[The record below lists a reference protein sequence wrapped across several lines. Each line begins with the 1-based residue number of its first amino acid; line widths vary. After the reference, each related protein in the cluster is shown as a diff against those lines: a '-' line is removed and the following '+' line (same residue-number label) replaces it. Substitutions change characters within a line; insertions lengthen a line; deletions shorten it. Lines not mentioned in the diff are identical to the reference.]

1 MSAADK
7 LGGYA
12 GGFGNLDAAAIA
24 ANVTDDYKLL
34 DKDGAIYGKNDL
46 PVYIDELKKIDE
58 KMIITDV
65 VVDDGTA
72 WCKWQVGDVV
82 GSGLISFGENGVTQE
97 QLFYF

>member
-1 MSAADK
+1 MSGTDK

-12 GGFGNLDAAAIA
+12 GGFGNLDAGNIA

-34 DKDGAIYGKNDL
+34 DKDGAIYGKRDL
-46 PVYIDELKKIDE
+46 LGYIDELKKIDD

-82 GSGLISFGENGVTQE
+82 GAGLISFGEDGVTQE

>member
-12 GGFGNLDAAAIA
+12 SGFGNLDADAIA
-24 ANVTDDYKLL
+24 ANVTVDYKLL
-34 DKDGAIYGKNDL
+34 DKDGDIYGKNDL
-46 PVYIDELKKIDE
+46 PGYIDGLRKFGD

-65 VVDDGTA
+65 VVDEGTA
-72 WCKWQVGDVV
+72 WCKWQVGDIV
-82 GSGLISFGENGVTQE
+82 GAGLISFGEAGVTQE